1 MSINALH
8 KIFCKFSKRTST
20 FFILKFC
27 RLVMKTRDDGCNFAS
42 FKHLKQGVRNIE
54 NTGLEKENQR
64 NPLVISFV
72 LNFISFFV
80 IFSNSWMNYI
90 LPPLPCKVL
99 GEGEGAHDEAVGVH
113 DVLGN
118 GPVVRVTILDAGDVD
133 AVADVLDTGD
143 EDAADQEDDAG
154 HSVVELGDDTLGL
167 GVGNLL

>member
-1 MSINALH
+1 
-8 KIFCKFSKRTST
+8 
-20 FFILKFC
+20 
-27 RLVMKTRDDGCNFAS
+27 MKTRDDGCNFAS

-113 DVLGN
+113 HVLGD
-118 GPVVRVTILDAGDVD
+118 GPQVRVS
-133 AVADVLDTGD
+133 VLDTGD
-143 EDAADQEDDAG
+143 VDPIPDVLHGSDEDTADQEDEGG
-154 HSVVELGDDTLGL
+154 HPVVELGDDTLYL
-167 GVGNLL
+167 RVGDLLMNYK